1 MEKNIEFKERGRE
14 REEGRTEQDR
24 EKEETSFTERTEET
38 EDDYDDIRS
47 RINSEEAPTQSE
59 TNVGFD
65 DEADSE
71 LAGQIHER
79 AINNAVKRYNA
90 IQALES
96 LTDTRFSITHG
107 ESSKGLI
114 DFISGDEYSEKGNL
128 IALKF
133 KGEDVKLTAKGKL
146 DGRSA
151 KTANKNIVKAIEDA
165 KVEYEKSF
173 DAVADEGA
181 GLSLSDEARESVR
194 ESVAGSLEDLV
205 WDRYG
210 EISQSDSDKNIERE
224 IKGIPYVDKNIDY
237 DNLEDQSE
245 KNQYD
250 AKIAG
255 LKVDTEHWKNLE
267 EKEQDPTKKLLY
279 KTAKELCIV
288 KKSYMEVRAN
298 QRPESKEVQEMIRE
312 GALTNNLTRFER
324 FKRWAKENLVGVSA
338 VAISVAGVIT
348 TAVVAGRN
356 AVKKGAKAVGQFGKA
371 LANLAKKAGPA
382 IATILNILAQVLT
395 WGAKALEFLSRNLW
409 IVALFLTYLV
419 YDTVKERM
427 KNKKTKLNIC
437 I

>member
-1 MEKNIEFKERGRE
+1 MDDIELDNINKGRE
-14 REEGRTEQDR
+14 EEQDR
-24 EKEETSFTERTEET
+24 EREETSFTERTEET

-47 RINSEEAPTQSE
+47 RINSEKTSTQSE

-65 DEADSE
+65 DEDDSE
-71 LAGQIHER
+71 LARQIEDH
-79 AINNAVKRYNA
+79 AIKKAVKRYNA

-96 LTDTRFSITHG
+96 LTDTRFNVTHG
-107 ESSKGLI
+107 DSSKELI
-114 DFISGDEYSEKGNL
+114 DYISDIKYSEKDDRL
-128 IALKF
+128 ITLKF
-133 KGEDVKLTAKGKL
+133 KGKDVKLTAKGKL

-151 KTANKNIVKAIEDA
+151 KTANKDIVKAIEDA
-165 KVEYEKSF
+165 KAEYEKSF

-194 ESVAGSLEDLV
+194 ESVAGSLGDLV
-205 WDRYG
+205 WDKYD
-210 EISQSDSDKNIERE
+210 EISQNDLDKNIERE
-224 IKGIPYVDKNIDY
+224 IKGIPYADKNIDY
-237 DNLEDQSE
+237 DNLEDQNE
-245 KNQYD
+245 KDQYD

-279 KTAKELCIV
+279 KTAKELCIA

-298 QRPESKEVQEMIRE
+298 QRPESEEALSMIQEEAR
-312 GALTNNLTRFER
+312 TNDLTRFER
-324 FKRWAKENLVGVSA
+324 FKRWAKENITGVSA
-338 VAISVAGVIT
+338 VAISVAGIIT
-348 TAVVAGRN
+348 TVVISGRN

-382 IATILNILAQVLT
+382 IATILNVLAQVLT

-419 YDTVKERM
+419 YDTVKGRM
-427 KNKKTKLNIC
+427 KSKN
-437 I
+437 

>member
-1 MEKNIEFKERGRE
+1 MDDIELDNIDKGRVE
-14 REEGRTEQDR
+14 DEQDR

-47 RINSEEAPTQSE
+47 RISPEPTVQTRVDLNDFDSTDLERRLAKDQQDKEARRE
-59 TNVGFD
+59 G
-65 DEADSE
+65 
-71 LAGQIHER
+71 
-79 AINNAVKRYNA
+79 A
-90 IQALES
+90 IQILRM
-96 LTDTRFSITHG
+96 LTGENLGDYGDNSRELFDGISEAKFSN
-107 ESSKGLI
+107 KGKLT
-114 DFISGDEYSEKGNL
+114 
-128 IALKF
+128 ALKY
-133 KGEDVKLTAKGKL
+133 VKLTAKGKL

-181 GLSLSDEARESVR
+181 GLSLSDEERESVR

-205 WDRYG
+205 WDKYD
-210 EISQSDSDKNIERE
+210 EISQSDLDKNIERE

-237 DNLEDQSE
+237 DNLEDQNE
-245 KNQYD
+245 KVQYD

-255 LKVDTEHWKNLE
+255 LKVDIEHWKNLE

-279 KTAKELCIV
+279 KTSKELCIA

-298 QRPESKEVQEMIRE
+298 QRPESEEALSMIGE
-312 GALTNNLTRFER
+312 ETETNDLTRFER
-324 FKRWAKENLVGVSA
+324 FKKWAKENITGVSA
-338 VAISVAGVIT
+338 IAISVAGIIT
-348 TAVVAGRN
+348 ATVMAGRN

-395 WGAKALEFLSRNLW
+395 WGAKALEFLSRNL
-409 IVALFLTYLV
+409 
-419 YDTVKERM
+419 
-427 KNKKTKLNIC
+427 
-437 I
+437 

>member
-1 MEKNIEFKERGRE
+1 MDEIELKERGRE
-14 REEGRTEQDR
+14 EDEKFEDARERQEE
-24 EKEETSFTERTEET
+24 EETSFTERTEET
-38 EDDYDDIRS
+38 KDDYDNIRS
-47 RINSEEAPTQSE
+47 RISPEPTVQGE
-59 TNVGFD
+59 TNEGFD
-65 DEADSE
+65 DEDDPTDSE
-71 LAGQIHER
+71 KRLQDLAIKK
-79 AINNAVKRYNA
+79 AVQRYDA

-96 LTDTRFSITHG
+96 ATDTRFSVVHG
-107 ESSKGLI
+107 DSSKELI

-128 IALKF
+128 IRLKF
-133 KGEDVKLTAKGKL
+133 KEEDVKLTAKGKL
-146 DGRSA
+146 DGRFT
-151 KTANKNIVKAIEDA
+151 KTANKNIVKAIEAA

-205 WDRYG
+205 WDKYD
-210 EISQSDSDKNIERE
+210 EISQSDLDKNIERE

-245 KNQYD
+245 KDQYD

-255 LKVDTEHWKNLE
+255 LKVDTEHWENLE
-267 EKEQDPTKKLLY
+267 EKEQDPTKKQLY
-279 KTAKELCIV
+279 KTAKELCIA

-298 QRPESKEVQEMIRE
+298 QRPESEEALSMIGEETER
-312 GALTNNLTRFER
+312 NDLTRFER
-324 FKRWAKENLVGVSA
+324 FKKWAKENITGVSA
-338 VAISVAGVIT
+338 VAISVAGIV
-348 TAVVAGRN
+348 TAVVMSGRN

-382 IATILNILAQVLT
+382 IATILNVLAQVLT

-419 YDTVKERM
+419 YDTIKERA
-427 KNKKTKLNIC
+427 KRR
-437 I
+437 

>member
-1 MEKNIEFKERGRE
+1 MDDIELDNINKGRE
-14 REEGRTEQDR
+14 EEQDR
-24 EKEETSFTERTEET
+24 EREETSFTERTEET

-47 RINSEEAPTQSE
+47 RINSEKTSTQSE

-65 DEADSE
+65 DEDDSE
-71 LAGQIHER
+71 LARQIEDH
-79 AINNAVKRYNA
+79 AIKKAVKRYNA

-96 LTDTRFSITHG
+96 LTDTRFNVTHG
-107 ESSKGLI
+107 DSSKELI
-114 DFISGDEYSEKGNL
+114 DYISDIKYSEKDDRL
-128 IALKF
+128 ITLKF
-133 KGEDVKLTAKGKL
+133 KGKDVKLTAKGKL

-151 KTANKNIVKAIEDA
+151 KTANKDIVKAIEDA

-194 ESVAGSLEDLV
+194 ESVAGSLGDLV
-205 WDRYG
+205 WDKYD
-210 EISQSDSDKNIERE
+210 EISQNDLDKNIERE
-224 IKGIPYVDKNIDY
+224 IKGIPYADKNTDY
-237 DNLEDQSE
+237 DNLEDQNE
-245 KNQYD
+245 KDQYD

-279 KTAKELCIV
+279 KTAKELCIA

-298 QRPESKEVQEMIRE
+298 QRPESEEALSMIQEEAR
-312 GALTNNLTRFER
+312 TNDLTRFER
-324 FKRWAKENLVGVSA
+324 FKRWAKENITGVSA
-338 VAISVAGVIT
+338 VAISVAGIIT
-348 TAVVAGRN
+348 TVVISGRN

-382 IATILNILAQVLT
+382 IATILNVLAQVLT

-419 YDTVKERM
+419 YDTVKGRM
-427 KNKKTKLNIC
+427 KSKN
-437 I
+437 